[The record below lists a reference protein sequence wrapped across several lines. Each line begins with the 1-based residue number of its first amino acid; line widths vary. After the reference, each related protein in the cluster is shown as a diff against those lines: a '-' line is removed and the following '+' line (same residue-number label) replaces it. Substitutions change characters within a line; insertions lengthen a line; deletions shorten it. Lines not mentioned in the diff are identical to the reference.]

1 MKKGSKLIVHWS
13 GNLQDGMAY
22 VMLSRCERL
31 QDIYIVGDFAKSG
44 IKCNSYAIVE
54 TEELDKAFDQRM
66 SKEEEDWNTSL
77 SVSYLNVRS
86 IESMDGHIVEVA
98 KETLLTKSNIFAL
111 GETWLS
117 EGEERKVEGF
127 HDTYQSN
134 GKGKGIAVY
143 SKEHQANVQRFSSK
157 LASAMMVD
165 EEKLKT
171 IFLYL
176 SKGFDWNEL
185 QFVLSCWISSSKPT
199 IIIGDMN
206 WHFPKNHQMKTYLSK
221 RGFTQLIQRATHQ
234 EGHIIDHLYVS
245 TCLQEQ
251 FSYKVIQN
259 SVHFSDH
266 DIIGI
271 QLFEKETS
279 IVKPE

>member
-1 MKKGSKLIVHWS
+1 
-13 GNLQDGMAY
+13 
-22 VMLSRCERL
+22 
-31 QDIYIVGDFAKSG
+31 
-44 IKCNSYAIVE
+44 
-54 TEELDKAFDQRM
+54 
-66 SKEEEDWNTSL
+66 
-77 SVSYLNVRS
+77 
-86 IESMDGHIVEVA
+86 
-98 KETLLTKSNIFAL
+98 
-111 GETWLS
+111 
-117 EGEERKVEGF
+117 
-127 HDTYQSN
+127 
-134 GKGKGIAVY
+134 
-143 SKEHQANVQRFSSK
+143 
-157 LASAMMVD
+157 MMVD

-221 RGFTQLIQRATHQ
+221 RGFTQLIQRSTHQ

-271 QLFEKETS
+271 QLFDKETS
-279 IVKPE
+279 IQVILSYCIGGINQKCHLYNWRPLVSKICQIYLKT